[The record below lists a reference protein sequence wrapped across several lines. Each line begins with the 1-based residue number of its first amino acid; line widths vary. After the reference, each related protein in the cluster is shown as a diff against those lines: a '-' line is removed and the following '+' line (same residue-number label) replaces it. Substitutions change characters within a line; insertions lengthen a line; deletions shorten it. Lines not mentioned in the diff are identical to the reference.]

1 MAIEAGV
8 PVVPVSLVGTQRL
21 MRKGEWSLR
30 PGDVT
35 VRFGP
40 AADSAEYKFE
50 RREVLRERV
59 RDLVTAGLPEDQR
72 PLPK

>member
-1 MAIEAGV
+1 
-8 PVVPVSLVGTQRL
+8 
-21 MRKGEWSLR
+21 MRKGESSLR

-40 AADSAEYKFE
+40 AVDSADYKFE

-59 RDLVTAGLPEDQR
+59 RDLVAAGLPEDQR